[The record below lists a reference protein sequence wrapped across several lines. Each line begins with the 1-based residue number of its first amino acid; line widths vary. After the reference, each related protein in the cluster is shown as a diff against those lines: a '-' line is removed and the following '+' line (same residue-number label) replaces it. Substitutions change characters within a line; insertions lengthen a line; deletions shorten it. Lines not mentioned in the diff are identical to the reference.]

1 MDSEVCQKAI
11 ALYKKHFN
19 EEPETAV
26 MAPGRVNLIG
36 EHTDYNDGFVCP
48 LAIHL
53 ATCIVGKKLDS
64 NKCIVISGALG
75 EDMKAEFNGD
85 DSLAPSEKV
94 EWYEYVK
101 GVVAQYIKEF
111 NLPQVG
117 FQVACFSNVPLGG
130 GLSSSASLEVAI
142 GTFIEEIFGLEHDGK
157 KRALLSQEAEHEYAH
172 VPCGI
177 MDQFISSCGE
187 KDHALL
193 IDCRSKETE
202 LVPLTNPDVSIVVTN
217 SNCKHSLTGSE
228 YPERVAACKK
238 AVEIIKGKYPEV
250 IALRDVTI
258 EMLDEVKDQL
268 DEVTYRRALHSIT
281 EDIRTKKCVECL
293 KNNDYEGAGQYLY
306 QSHESLKDNYEVT
319 TEELDILVELAKQ
332 VPGVFGARMTGG
344 GFGGCTITLVKK
356 SAEEALINQLKK
368 GYKEAT
374 GKDCTIF
381 ATRPSQG
388 AHVISLTST
397 PAPAAVA
404 PKTEVAPKCEN
415 CTVCKCSCCP
425 FKWLS
430 KVSKNIFGCRFA
442 LPVTLLVAAGWTAYY
457 FISKKKN

>member
-1 MDSEVCQKAI
+1 MENDLRAQAVKLFKA
-11 ALYKKHFN
+11 HFPK
-19 EEPETAV
+19 EPNV
-26 MAPGRVNLIG
+26 GVIAPGRVNLIG

-53 ATCIVGKKLDS
+53 ATCIVGIKTDS
-64 NKCIVISGALG
+64 NICTVVSNASGSD
-75 EDMKAEFNGD
+75 EIKQFYGD
-85 DSLAPSEKV
+85 SSLSPKKN
-94 EWYEYVK
+94 VK
-101 GVVAQYIKEF
+101 WFHYIEGVVAEYIKSY
-111 NLPQVG
+111 NLPFVG
-117 FQVACFSNVPLGG
+117 FTIAIVSTVPLGG

-142 GTFIEEIFGLEHDGK
+142 GTFIETIYGLEADPV

-177 MDQFISSCGE
+177 MDQFISSCGQ

-381 ATRPSQG
+381 STRPSQG
-388 AHVISLTST
+388 AHVIDMSIPLPITKS
-397 PAPAAVA
+397 
-404 PKTEVAPKCEN
+404 K
-415 CTVCKCSCCP
+415 CP
-425 FKWLS
+425 FRAFMNFIKS
-430 KVSKNIFGCRFA
+430 HKFF
-442 LPVTLLVAAGWTAYY
+442 VASATVAGVMAV
-457 FISKKKN
+457 FMMNKMKKN